1 MIPEFIGRLPIQV
14 SLEDLSREDLKR
26 IITEPKNAVLRQYQ
40 ASMRLDDV
48 ELVFDEGAVEAIAD
62 KAISRNT
69 GARGLRSIVESLMM
83 DVMYDI
89 PSIEGAKRVVVDR
102 STVEGA
108 SSPVIE
114 LLKKSA

>member
-40 ASMRLDDV
+40 ESMRLDEV
-48 ELVFDEGAVEAIAD
+48 ELVFEEGAVEAIAD
-62 KAISRNT
+62 KAIARNT
-69 GARGLRSIVESLMM
+69 GARGLRAIVEALMM

-108 SSPVIE
+108 SVPAVE
-114 LLKKSA
+114 VLKKSA